1 MEGNKMKFTKM
12 HGLGNDYVYIDCF
25 EHPEA
30 INQAEILSKY
40 FSSPHIGI
48 GSDGVIFI
56 LPPKDNYND
65 FQMRIFNSDGSEG
78 KMCGNGI
85 RCVGKYVY
93 DKGLTNSKK
102 LRIETLSGVKDLTLF
117 TDKDNQVKSVEVNM
131 GKPDIKGLTSLNILG
146 RLIKG
151 YSVSMGN
158 PHFVV
163 LPKQVQP
170 SEVND
175 FGKAVEEDSYFAPE
189 RTNVEFIEPTKDKD
203 TLRVRVW
210 ERGSGRTM
218 ACGTGACAS
227 FAVSNH
233 IKILPQK
240 ANIVLDGGKLSISY
254 DKNGNI
260 LMNGPATTVFSGEI
274 TDKQLRQIIH
284 TQQIVEKIR

>member
-1 MEGNKMKFTKM
+1 MKFTKM
-12 HGLGNDYVYIDCF
+12 HGLGNDYVYMNGF
-25 EHPEA
+25 EYPEA
-30 INQAEILSKY
+30 INNAETLAKY
-40 FSSPHIGI
+40 FSLSHIGI

-56 LPPKDNYND
+56 LPAKDGKND

-93 DKGLTNSKK
+93 DYGLTTSKR
-102 LRIETLSGVKDLTLF
+102 LRVETLSGVKKLTLF
-117 TDKDNQVKSVEVNM
+117 TDEDNQVESVEVNM
-131 GKPDIKGLTSLNILG
+131 GKPQIKGLTSLNILG

-151 YSVSMGN
+151 YCVSVGN

-163 LPKQVQP
+163 LPNQVSP
-170 SEVND
+170 LEVNN
-175 FGKAVEEDSYFAPE
+175 FGKALEEDPYFAPE
-189 RTNVEFIEPTKDKD
+189 RTNVEFIEPAKSKN

-233 IKILPQK
+233 IKMVSNR
-240 ANIVLDGGKLSISY
+240 ANVILDGGKLSVSY
-254 DKNGNI
+254 DEGGNI
-260 LMNGPATTVFSGEI
+260 LMKGPATSVFTGEI
-274 TDKQLRQIIH
+274 TDKQLKQIIH
-284 TQQIVEKIR
+284 TQQIVEKIRD

>member
-1 MEGNKMKFTKM
+1 MKFTKM
-12 HGLGNDYVYIDCF
+12 HGLGNDYVYMNGF
-25 EHPEA
+25 EYPEA
-30 INQAEILSKY
+30 INNAETFAKY
-40 FSSPHIGI
+40 FSLSHIGI

-56 LPPKDNYND
+56 LPAKDYKND

-93 DKGLTNSKK
+93 DYGLTTSKK
-102 LRIETLSGVKDLTLF
+102 LRIETLSGVKKLTLF
-117 TDKDNQVKSVEVNM
+117 TDEDNQVKSVEVNM
-131 GKPDIKGLTSLNILG
+131 GKPQIKELASLNILG

-151 YSVSMGN
+151 YRVSVGN

-163 LPKQVQP
+163 LPNQVSP
-170 SEVND
+170 LEVND
-175 FGKAVEEDSYFAPE
+175 FGKALEEDPYFAPE
-189 RTNVEFIEPTKDKD
+189 RTNVEFIESTKSKN

-233 IKILPQK
+233 IKMVSNR
-240 ANIVLDGGKLSISY
+240 ANVILDGGKLSVGY
-254 DKNGNI
+254 DDSGNI
-260 LMNGPATTVFSGEI
+260 LMTGPATSVFTGEI
-274 TDKQLRQIIH
+274 TDKQLKQIIH
-284 TQQIVEKIR
+284 TQQVVEKIRD